1 MRRSKKA
8 SWKKGNLT
16 RAHEGG
22 QDWTRPSRREFIPG
36 SLVKKGREGDGPRK
50 GGSGQGQEGQLLC
63 YSQGKAQCPSQA
75 PSLPFRA
82 TSVPSLTLVS
92 DWCLCLSLPLSQ
104 VFICSPWN
112 EPLAL
117 SPPGLSSFSCPLT
130 GRLSALASISVVSPS
145 QGPPFPGRSAS
156 PPRVA
161 PWLHA
166 CPMLTLVTVPRP

>member
-1 MRRSKKA
+1 MDQAKQKGIYPRQPRKERQGRGRSTEGRF
-8 SWKKGNLT
+8 WT
-16 RAHEGG
+16 RAG
-22 QDWTRPSRREFIPG
+22 
-36 SLVKKGREGDGPRK
+36 
-50 GGSGQGQEGQLLC
+50 GQLLC